1 MAEVKSIDRDVWL
14 LAEDSQL
21 LAQCE
26 EHRHRASGPGG
37 QHRNKTE
44 SAIRLHHK
52 PTGIVAS
59 AAERRSQHENRAK
72 ALARLREAIAVQVRR
87 PLDPEDPRLAE
98 LLRGVTAGGRVIIGR
113 RDPRQLVLL
122 ALALDAVAAVQ
133 GRASDAA
140 KLVGLRTS
148 QLVSLLKD
156 EPKRLA
162 AANAIRGQF
171 GLEPLR

>member
-1 MAEVKSIDRDVWL
+1 MSDCCDRDLWL
-14 LAEDSQL
+14 LASDDQL

-52 PTGIVAS
+52 PSDITVS

-72 ALARLREAIAVQVRR
+72 AIGRLREAMAIQVRQA
-87 PLDPEDPRLAE
+87 LDPANFTLPEILA
-98 LLRGVTAGGRVIIGR
+98 GTTAAGRVIIGH

-122 ALALDAVAAVQ
+122 AWILDALSALQ
-133 GRASDAA
+133 GRAGDAA
-140 KLVGLRTS
+140 RLFGLTTSRLVA
-148 QLVSLLKD
+148 LLKD

-162 AANAIRGQF
+162 AANAIRMHF